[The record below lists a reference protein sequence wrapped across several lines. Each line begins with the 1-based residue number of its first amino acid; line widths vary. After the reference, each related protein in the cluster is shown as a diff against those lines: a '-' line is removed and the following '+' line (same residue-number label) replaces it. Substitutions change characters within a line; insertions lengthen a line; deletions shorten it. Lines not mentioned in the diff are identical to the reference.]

1 TTVRLQAAS
10 IAPAT
15 RTKTWSHTGAVNK
28 NRKPAR
34 RGIRAGGTRGAAA
47 GEGDGERCVFIAPV
61 ESNRATASTTSAAHS
76 ARHFESGSIASMRET
91 VAGKSRYEA
100 PWPPTKCYSA
110 LSASTSPKVPS
121 SPNGATADTRFSM
134 PTRAHRLRACGQ
146 PGAMIASNSYTGRP
160 GKKRGRRRGLLG
172 VPCCRSTT
180 HSASS
185 QKKEFSG
192 HAGEFNQVKNAQS
205 RAETMLDNAILKDI
219 NSRKW

>member
-1 TTVRLQAAS
+1 
-10 IAPAT
+10 
-15 RTKTWSHTGAVNK
+15 
-28 NRKPAR
+28 
-34 RGIRAGGTRGAAA
+34 
-47 GEGDGERCVFIAPV
+47 
-61 ESNRATASTTSAAHS
+61 
-76 ARHFESGSIASMRET
+76 IASMRET

-146 PGAMIASNSYTGRP
+146 PGAMIASNSNTGRP
-160 GKKRGRRRGLLG
+160 GKKRGRRRGLSG

-192 HAGEFNQVKNAQS
+192 HAGEFNPGQKCAKSSLEPVRNFLES
-205 RAETMLDNAILKDI
+205 GESLVILYPRARRFAGTGHVDEEE
-219 NSRKW
+219 S